1 MDKNP
6 SWEKLLDDEGEGEA
20 PRAYLIAVEMG
31 TRSYAFDK
39 RTSKLTMDI
48 DPARQVTRRL
58 YGEIQPWRKY
68 ECYIAGVRFRRSRTT
83 YRKWEDFS
91 WSDYTER
98 NKLYRTYMNR
108 HLKLSDG
115 EDHFGGELKD
125 PPEWADHRFLSSTTK
140 KSSGKKKSKKTT
152 VKPEPKPK
160 PSSDPMRFD
169 EVKGCLVPFMDLT

>member
-1 MDKNP
+1 M
-6 SWEKLLDDEGEGEA
+6 
-20 PRAYLIAVEMG
+20 
-31 TRSYAFDK
+31 
-39 RTSKLTMDI
+39 
-48 DPARQVTRRL
+48 
-58 YGEIQPWRKY
+58 
-68 ECYIAGVRFRRSRTT
+68 
-83 YRKWEDFS
+83 
-91 WSDYTER
+91 ER
-98 NKLYRTYMNR
+98 NKLHRTCMNR

-160 PSSDPMRFD
+160 PSSGPMRFD